1 MRVLF
6 VTLAATPHFFVQVP
20 LAWALRAAGH
30 EVRVASQP
38 DLVEAITAAGL
49 PAVPVGPRLAQ
60 DESVEELR
68 RRQEKAAERLADPP
82 DAQALMR
89 MTEDRPERL
98 TPAFL
103 DGLFTV
109 MTSSIFQNFSAEE
122 TVDDLVAL
130 TRRWRPDLVVWDT
143 LMMGGSIAAR
153 ACGAAH
159 ARLLYGLDLV
169 GTMRRHH
176 RASLAA
182 RPRALRED
190 PLAEWLQWTAARHG
204 GGFSEDLV
212 TGQWTLDPAPAP
224 LRTPT
229 DLPWVPVRHVP
240 YNGRA
245 TLPDWLREPPSRPR
259 ICLTLGLS
267 FREVM
272 GGEQASVPVLLEAL
286 AELDAEVVATL
297 DAGQLAE
304 TGRLPANVRAV
315 DFVPLDALLPSCSA
329 IVHQGGFGTSQ
340 NALVHGVPQIVVP
353 NDLWDL
359 HPRADLVVRSGAGLR
374 PSGPGPLTPEELRGL
389 VTRVLRE
396 PSYARNAARLRDEI
410 AGMPSPAELVP
421 VLEGLTRRHRRSAW
435 DA

>member
-6 VTLAATPHFFVQVP
+6 VTLAARPHFYVQVP

-38 DLVEAITAAGL
+38 DLLDAITAAGL
-49 PAVPVGPRLAQ
+49 PATPVGPPLAQ

-68 RRQEKAAERLADPP
+68 RRQEKAAERLTEPP
-82 DAQALMR
+82 DAQELMR
-89 MTEDRPERL
+89 MAEDRPERL
-98 TPAFL
+98 TPDFL

-109 MTSSIFQNFSAEE
+109 MTSAIFQNFAAEE

-143 LMMGGSIAAR
+143 LMMGGSIAAQ

-169 GTMRRHH
+169 GTMRERHLV
-176 RASLAA
+176 SLAA
-182 RPRALRED
+182 RPEELRED
-190 PLAEWLQWTAARHG
+190 PLAEWLEWTAARYG

-212 TGQWTLDPAPAP
+212 TGQWTVDPTPAS
-224 LRTPT
+224 LRPPT
-229 DLPWVPVRHVP
+229 ELPWVPVRHVP

-245 TLPDWLREPPSRPR
+245 VLPEWLREPPARR
-259 ICLTLGLS
+259 RVCLTLGLS

-272 GGEQASVPVLLEAL
+272 GGDQASVPALLEAL
-286 AELDAEVVATL
+286 GELDAEVVATL
-297 DAGQLAE
+297 DGGQLAKV
-304 TGRLPANVRAV
+304 GRVPDNVRAV

-340 NALVHGVPQIVVP
+340 NALVHGVPQVVVP
-353 NDLWDL
+353 NDLWDI
-359 HPRADLVVRSGAGLR
+359 HPRAELIERSGAGVR
-374 PSGPGPLTPEELRGL
+374 PSEAGPLTPEELREL
-389 VTRVLRE
+389 VTRVLDE
-396 PSYARNAARLRDEI
+396 PSFARNAARLREEVR
-410 AGMPSPAELVP
+410 AMPTPAELVP
-421 VLEGLTRRHRRSAW
+421 VLEELTARHRSAG
-435 DA
+435 